1 MAGTFPCAQ
10 LTASA
15 PSVAANGRI
24 NVSVDVT
31 NSGGMDG
38 DEVVQL
44 YVARPGV
51 EGAPIRALQGFKRIH
66 LARGETRRVEFALA
80 DRALSVVAAD
90 GTRRIDPGRVEAW
103 IGGGQP
109 VSRPGLAQAP
119 GARLGFAVT
128 GSAVLPR

>member
-1 MAGTFPCAQ
+1 
-10 LTASA
+10 
-15 PSVAANGRI
+15 VAADGSLT
-24 NVSVDVT
+24 VSVDVT

-44 YVARPGV
+44 YVARRGV
-51 EGAPIRALQGFKRIH
+51 DGAPIRALQGFRRIH
-66 LARGETRRVEFALA
+66 LARGETRRVDFPLA
-80 DRALSVVAAD
+80 GRALSVVAAD
-90 GTRRIDPGRVEAW
+90 GTRRVGPGQVEVW

-109 VSRPGLAQAP
+109 VARPGLAQAA